1 MIIEVSNL
9 VKKYKDFVAV
19 NGIGLSIKEGEIFG
33 LLGPNGAGKSTTLNT
48 LLGLLKISRNNVYSR
63 MVYVNLI
70 DNSKRIYVQV

>member
-19 NGIGLSIKEGEIFG
+19 NGVDLSIKEGEIFG
-33 LLGPNGAGKSTTLNT
+33 PLGPNGAGKSTTLNT